1 MSGYGVMPYGSGYW
15 GTAESIIPTATA
27 TCYATGDRV
36 VRIVLSSEP
45 LHISSTNE
53 GDALNPRTWQL
64 VDSESG
70 KVYTIMTVT
79 QVDAFTYDLLTLQI
93 FPNHFGEL
101 VLSTTLL
108 LSATGIPFPTISQP
122 FAGVYQSATNTNERR
137 AASLGL
143 GIKDIANGAN

>member
-15 GTAESIIPTATA
+15 GTAESVIPTSEA
-27 TCYATGDRV
+27 TCFAIGDRL

-45 LHISSTNE
+45 MHISSTSA

-64 VDSESG
+64 IDTESG

-93 FPNHFGEL
+93 FPNHYGTL
-101 VLSTTLL
+101 QLSATSL
-108 LSATGIPFPTISQP
+108 LSSTGIPFPTITQTFS
-122 FAGVYQSATNTNERR
+122 GVYQAATSTNERR

-143 GIKDIANGAN
+143 GIKDLANGSN